1 VNRLLEQTI
10 EKKVSSMMI
19 KRGLAAG
26 FPLVL
31 SYVPV
36 AIAFGVVAKQSGMT
50 IFEISMMSV
59 LIYAGAA
66 QFMGVN
72 MLNVGS
78 GFLEIVI
85 ATFVLNFRH
94 FIMSFSFMNR
104 LRHIKLAEKAPLTLL
119 LTDETFAVSAIH
131 KEEAEKEKGILF
143 YTALILSAY
152 GAWIAGTIAGAL
164 LGDVIPEKLS
174 ESMGIALYAMFIGLL
189 VPPVKKEI
197 RIGLIAL
204 FAMVLNSI
212 FSQIVSSGWAIV
224 LGTVIGGASGI
235 FLFKEED
242 A

>member
-1 VNRLLEQTI
+1 MQQDKANYGTASLMA
-10 EKKVSSMMI
+10 KK
-19 KRGLAAG
+19 GLAAG

-36 AIAFGVVAKQSGMT
+36 AIAFGVVARQSGMSVFDIT
-50 IFEISMMSV
+50 MMSV

-72 MLNVGS
+72 MMNVGA
-78 GFLEIVI
+78 GFFEIII

-94 FIMSFSFMNR
+94 FVMSFSFMNR
-104 LRHIKLAEKAPLTLL
+104 LRHIKLRKKAPLTLL

-131 KEEAEKEKGILF
+131 KEEAEKENGIIF
-143 YTALILSAY
+143 YTVLILSAY
-152 GAWIAGTIAGAL
+152 LSWIIGTIAGAL
-164 LGDVIPEKLS
+164 LGDIIPPRLS

-197 RIGLIAL
+197 RLGIIAVI
-204 FAMVLNSI
+204 AMVLNAF
-212 FSQIVSSGWAIV
+212 FSQFMSSGWSIV

-235 FLFKEED
+235 FLIKE
-242 A
+242 AKA